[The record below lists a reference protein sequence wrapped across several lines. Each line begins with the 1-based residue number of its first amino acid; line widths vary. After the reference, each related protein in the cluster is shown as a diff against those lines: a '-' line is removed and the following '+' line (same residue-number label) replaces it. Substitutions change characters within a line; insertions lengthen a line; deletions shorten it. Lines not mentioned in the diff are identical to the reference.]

1 MALGASP
8 DQISSVELNPVKK
21 NCEVWDEN
29 WEALTRFLRLQTQ
42 WNMGMAGPTGLNYQA
57 LETIIRLYKVD
68 DPVTVFEKVQVIERA
83 AIVKLNSK
91 KAK

>member
-8 DQISSVELNPVKK
+8 DQISSVKFNPVKK
-21 NCEVWDEN
+21 NCEVWEEN
-29 WEALTRFLRLQTQ
+29 WEALMIFLRLQTQ

-68 DPVTVFEKVQVIERA
+68 DPVTVFEKVQVMERA

>member
-8 DQISSVELNPVKK
+8 DQISSVELSPVKK
-21 NCEVWDEN
+21 NCEVWEEN
-29 WEALTRFLRLQTQ
+29 WEALTIFLKLQTQ

>member
-29 WEALTRFLRLQTQ
+29 WEALTIFLRLQTQ

-57 LETIIRLYKVD
+57 LETIIRLYEVD

-83 AIVKLNSK
+83 VVVKLNSK

>member
-29 WEALTRFLRLQTQ
+29 WEALTIFLRLQTQ

>member
-8 DQISSVELNPVKK
+8 DQISSVKLNPVKK

-29 WEALTRFLRLQTQ
+29 WEALTMFLRLQTQ

-68 DPVTVFEKVQVIERA
+68 DPVTVFEKVQVIERS